1 MTRLPMYRKIADA
14 IRSKISNGI
23 YKVGEALPT
32 EAQLR
37 EEFGVSRVTIRQA
50 LKLLIENE
58 ELESIQGSG
67 TYVKESKIN
76 YNIYQQSSFAEKWAH
91 LQSVTRSDVL
101 SFAIEPASL
110 TMAEHLEINEGD
122 HIFYIKRVRFLDDIA
137 ITVEETWMPTKMFP
151 DLSYQVMQGSKY
163 DYIEQQKCLVID
175 RSEQE
180 IVPVLPPEDIAELLG
195 VDPSDPIIEKRTR
208 GYLQDDTVFEYS
220 RNYFTTNNYKFT
232 LTSKRQRTNTHYP
245 IEV

>member
-14 IRSKISNGI
+14 IRAKISNGI

-37 EEFGVSRVTIRQA
+37 AEFSVSRVTVRQA
-50 LKLLIENE
+50 IKLLTENE

-91 LQSVTRSDVL
+91 LEGVTHSDVL
-101 SFAIEPASL
+101 TFKIQSASL
-110 TMAEHLEINEGD
+110 TMAEQLDIKEGEQV
-122 HIFYIKRVRFLDDIA
+122 FYVKRVRFLDDIA
-137 ITVEETWMPTKMFP
+137 IVVEETWMPAKLFP

-163 DYIEQQKCLVID
+163 TYIEQQKGLLID

-180 IVPVLPPEDIAELLG
+180 IVPVLAAEDVAALLG
-195 VDPSDPIIEKRTR
+195 IDAEMPVIEKRTR
-208 GYLQDDTVFEYS
+208 GYLHDDTVFEYS
-220 RNYFTTNNYKFT
+220 RNFFTTNNYRFT
-232 LTSKRQRTNTHYP
+232 LTSKRQSGTSSYLTKN
-245 IEV
+245 

>member
-1 MTRLPMYRKIADA
+1 MTRLPMYRRIADA
-14 IRSKISNGI
+14 IREKISNGV

-37 EEFGVSRVTIRQA
+37 EEFSVSRVTVRQA
-50 LKLLIENE
+50 LKLLTENE

-91 LQSVTRSDVL
+91 LEGVTHSDVL
-101 SFAIEPASL
+101 SFKVQSASL
-110 TMAEHLEINEGD
+110 TMAEHLEINEGERV
-122 HIFYIKRVRFLDDIA
+122 FYVMRVRFLDDIA
-137 ITVEETWMPTKMFP
+137 IAVEETWMPTKLFP

-163 DYIEQQKCLVID
+163 SYIEQQKGMVID

-180 IVPVLPPEDIAELLG
+180 IVPVLVASDVATLLG
-195 VDPSDPIIEKRTR
+195 IDPAMPVIEKRTR
-208 GYLQDDTVFEYS
+208 GYLHDDTVFEYS
-220 RNYFTTNNYKFT
+220 RNYFTTNNYRFT
-232 LTSKRQRTNTHYP
+232 LTSKRQSRNTPYLSA
-245 IEV
+245 I

>member
-14 IRSKISNGI
+14 IRAKISNGI

-37 EEFGVSRVTIRQA
+37 EEFSVSRVTVRQA
-50 LKLLIENE
+50 IKLLTENE

-91 LQSVTRSDVL
+91 LEGVTHSDVL
-101 SFAIEPASL
+101 TFQIQSVSL
-110 TMAEHLEINEGD
+110 TMAEQLDIKEGEQA
-122 HIFYIKRVRFLDDIA
+122 FYVKRVRFLTILLLRLKRRGCQRSCFLISA
-137 ITVEETWMPTKMFP
+137 TKSCKVQSTP
-151 DLSYQVMQGSKY
+151 ILSNK
-163 DYIEQQKCLVID
+163 KALVID

-180 IVPVLPPEDIAELLG
+180 IVPVLAAEDVATLLG
-195 VDPSDPIIEKRTR
+195 IAPEMPVIEKRTR
-208 GYLQDDTVFEYS
+208 GYLHDDTVFEYS
-220 RNYFTTNNYKFT
+220 RNYFHHQQLSDLRSLLNVKAG
-232 LTSKRQRTNTHYP
+232 LAV
-245 IEV
+245 I